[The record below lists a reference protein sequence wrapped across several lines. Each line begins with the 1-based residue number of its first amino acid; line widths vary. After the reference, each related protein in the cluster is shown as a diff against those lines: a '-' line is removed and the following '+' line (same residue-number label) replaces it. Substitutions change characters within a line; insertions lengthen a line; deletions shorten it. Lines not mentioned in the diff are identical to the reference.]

1 MLHKVTKAVLAAVL
15 MFTFVFSPLAV
26 AGSKKKAVDI
36 NSAPAKKL
44 RELKGIGKVISK
56 RIVDYR
62 KKNGKFE
69 RPRDIMKVDGIG
81 EKTFTRLKDKLKV
94 SKKSKAN

>member
-1 MLHKVTKAVLAAVL
+1 MLSKVSKAVLAAVL
-15 MFTFVFSPLAV
+15 MFTFVFSPIAT
-26 AGSKKKAVDI
+26 AASKKDPVDI
-36 NSAPAKKL
+36 NTASAKKL
-44 RELKGIGKVISK
+44 KELKGVGKVISK

-81 EKTFTRLKDKLKV
+81 EKTFKRLKDKLTV
-94 SKKSKAN
+94 SSTKGSE